1 MTNRKQKIAQTALHL
16 FAERGYENTSTQL
29 IAREADV
36 SEALIFRHFGN
47 KEQLLT
53 YIIKSGYKRIV
64 ETNRG
69 LLLQGDDPLQFIYKI
84 IDLPYKLVGEEP
96 EFWKLQSR
104 LLHIDISRQQHERF
118 MQPVHALLMS
128 AFSKLGYERPAMET
142 EFVLLVIEALWK
154 YQTVKS
160 DSRILEMLD
169 FIKTRYRPGTG

>member
-1 MTNRKQKIAQTALHL
+1 MINRKQKIAQTALQL

-29 IAREADV
+29 IAREAGV

-53 YIIKSGYKRIV
+53 HIIKSGYKRIV
-64 ETNRG
+64 ESNRG
-69 LLLQGDDPLQFIYKI
+69 MLLQGDDPRQFIYKI

-104 LLHIDISRQQHERF
+104 LLHIDISRKQHERF

-128 AFSKLGYERPAMET
+128 AFSELGYERPELET
-142 EFVLLVIEALWK
+142 EFVLLMLEALWK
-154 YQTVKS
+154 YQAVKS
-160 DSRILEMLD
+160 DDHIQEMLD
-169 FIKTRYRPGTG
+169 FIKTKYAPAAD